1 MMMTW
6 LAFGLSLFGAFLLT
20 LAHPWRWRLGGLALQ
35 YLGLFWLVQPNWSGN
50 IAAIALIS
58 GWMTTVVLAITLA
71 PMTISTVEGGVWS
84 EGRVFRFL
92 MMLLV
97 VLVSFA
103 LALRVA
109 PWLMIGL
116 PVAWGGLF
124 LGGTGLLL
132 LGLSQRELEIVLG
145 LLTMLIGFEALY
157 ANLEASILVAA
168 LLTFISLGMA
178 LAAAYLLSLP
188 PQETKP

>member
-1 MMMTW
+1 MTMTW
-6 LAFGLSLFGAFLLT
+6 LAFGLSLFGACLLT
-20 LAHPWRWRLGGLALQ
+20 LGRSWRWRLGGLALQ
-35 YLGLFWLVQPNWSGN
+35 YLGLFWLVQPHWSWN
-50 IAAIALIS
+50 TAAVVLIS

-71 PMTISTVEGGVWS
+71 STTMPTIERGAWS

-92 MMLLV
+92 ITLLV

-109 PWLMIGL
+109 PWLRIGL
-116 PVAWGGLF
+116 PAAWGGLL

-145 LLTMLIGFEALY
+145 LLTMLIGFETLY
-157 ANLEASILVAA
+157 ANLEASILVVA

-188 PQETKP
+188 PQEA